1 MISLKY
7 FSIFVALV
15 IIGGFSEI
23 AYGHGLGNVE
33 SDILFFNDSFFKIKV
48 KTTPDVLSGNET
60 EIGFEISTINDD
72 QKTLVSNVEYGVEI
86 FDAQSG
92 NLLLSFD
99 AFSSDDH
106 FNAKI
111 IPDSVV
117 NFSGETNEN
126 GAWIGS
132 NLDILEINAPLFLQG
147 GLIQVNVTILSING
161 DTISQNSTFETLLTI
176 GEYIPFEII
185 FDDETFDFMFATYF
199 DKIDEF
205 SFDERN
211 KKLTALMPFN
221 WNPDFT
227 QKIPFVHAE
236 YYIPK
241 SMDVFNYHEIKM
253 TVNDIPILGTIDR
266 SGDEEIVVHFLIPTK
281 KLLKLY
287 DEISDDDHDKII
299 FGIQSGKFRDVQKDD
314 ASLEL
319 GDKVIVLSSQE
330 DWKFH
335 LSLTPKGQIFAQDE
349 INLNLEF
356 HDSVTNTL
364 ISQITYDLDILLNGQ
379 QIESNRGLETPDGRD
394 SIPVIFPKSGSVIVQ
409 ISNVNNFD
417 TTGEFSFK
425 VGEPKNTLI
434 FDKIVDISDG
444 SSFPGCE
451 IDDSCYLS
459 SDVKITL
466 DKTVLWK
473 NIDSAAHT
481 VTSGSPENG
490 ILEFFDSGI
499 ITPSNNFSY
508 KFETIGNFSYFCTL
522 HPWMIGTISVSDGVI
537 PSWIKNNAGWWA
549 DGTIDDNSFIQGIQF
564 LIKEGIMEI
573 PPTTKDSSS
582 GTNEIPSWI
591 KNNAGWWADGTI
603 DDNSFIQGIQ
613 FLVEKRILNVD

>member
-335 LSLTPKGQIFAQDE
+335 LSLTPKGQIFAQDK

-364 ISQITYDLDILLNGQ
+364 ISQITYDLDIFLNGQ
-379 QIESNRGLETPDGRD
+379 QIESNQGLETPDGRD

-425 VGEPKNTLI
+425 VTEPKSTLI
-434 FDKIVDISDG
+434 FDKTVDISDG

-473 NIDSAAHT
+473 RY
-481 VTSGSPENG
+481 VR
-490 ILEFFDSGI
+490 FRRFR
-499 ITPSNNFSY
+499 
-508 KFETIGNFSYFCTL
+508 
-522 HPWMIGTISVSDGVI
+522 
-537 PSWIKNNAGWWA
+537 
-549 DGTIDDNSFIQGIQF
+549 Q
-564 LIKEGIMEI
+564 
-573 PPTTKDSSS
+573 
-582 GTNEIPSWI
+582 
-591 KNNAGWWADGTI
+591 
-603 DDNSFIQGIQ
+603 
-613 FLVEKRILNVD
+613 